1 MNLGQTMITIGML
14 CLLMLTVISANRI
27 MIQNTEALYAAE
39 AITGAASIA
48 QDLLEGG

>member
-1 MNLGQTMITIGML
+1 MITIGML
-14 CLLMLTVISANRI
+14 VLLTMTVISANRI